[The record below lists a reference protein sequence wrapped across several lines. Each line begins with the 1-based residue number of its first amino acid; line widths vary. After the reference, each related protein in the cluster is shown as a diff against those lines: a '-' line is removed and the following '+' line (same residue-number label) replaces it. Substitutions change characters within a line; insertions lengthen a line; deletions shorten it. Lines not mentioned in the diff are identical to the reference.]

1 MGIIIYLVLQIVKT
15 ELYLPRFYIYCQNP
29 VSFHWNYIGIET
41 GFKKGDPGSTHQI
54 WDFHFYQK
62 EMRELKKRAS
72 DEALFFTMFHYFIVF
87 HSKIAP
93 HQDRN
98 SSLRHHSR

>member
-15 ELYLPRFYIYCQNP
+15 ELYCLDFIFTAKTQ
-29 VSFHWNYIGIET
+29 SASIGIT
-41 GFKKGDPGSTHQI
+41 LASKLDLKKEIQVLSTKFGI
-54 WDFHFYQK
+54 FYQK

-93 HQDRN
+93 HQDQN